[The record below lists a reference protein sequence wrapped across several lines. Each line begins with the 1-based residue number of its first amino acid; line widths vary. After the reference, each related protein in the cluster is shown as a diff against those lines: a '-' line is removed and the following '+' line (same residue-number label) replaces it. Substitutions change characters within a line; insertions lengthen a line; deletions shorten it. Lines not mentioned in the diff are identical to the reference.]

1 MWKAFVIQKHSH
13 RDNPVHWDLMLEC
26 EDTLETYRLEVRP
39 DELISWPCSAVK
51 IADHP
56 LKFLTYEGPVNK
68 GLGNVEIAE
77 KGKYQILQDE
87 EDKKQI
93 EFDGSVL
100 KGVFTL
106 QHIELDKWQ
115 IQPRQTF

>member
-1 MWKAFVIQKHSH
+1 MWNDFVIQKHAHSE
-13 RDNPVHWDLMLEC
+13 NPVHWDLMLQC
-26 EDTLETYRLEVRP
+26 EDTLETYRLEIGP
-39 DELISWPCSAVK
+39 DELASQPCSAAR

-77 KGKYQILQDE
+77 KGKYRVLQDE
-87 EDKKQI
+87 ASKKQI
-93 EFDGSVL
+93 EFDGCAL

-106 QHIELDKWQ
+106 QHIAAEKWQ
-115 IQPRQTF
+115 FQPQ